1 MKAVIIGAGI
11 AGLALAQRLDAHG
24 WQVTVVERAPGPR
37 PQGYMIDFFGPGYD
51 AAELMGVL
59 PRIQEL
65 GHRVDEAI
73 YVDEKGRRR
82 ASVDFSAFSASISG
96 GLVSIMRPDL
106 ERALRESLPERVEIR
121 YGTGPRR
128 ITEEAGGVRVELS
141 DGTALEADLL
151 AGADGVH
158 SAVRRLVFGEEQA
171 YLRYL
176 GFHTA
181 AYVFTDARVHA
192 LAAGRFHL
200 TDTIGA
206 QVGLYALD
214 GDRAAVFTVHR
225 TPDPALPEDPRAE
238 LRRVYAR
245 LGWVVPRALELCPPP
260 EEVYYD
266 QVAQI
271 EMDRWSRG
279 RTVLVGDACY
289 AVSLLAGQG
298 ASLGIGGAFVLGEEL
313 ARAGTVEEGL
323 RRYEERW
330 RPVAEE
336 RQRAARVGTRWFLPD
351 GRTRLWVRRQAL
363 RAAGFVPGLGNF
375 IAGSLTGK
383 PSRVVKD
390 VALEEAARPR

>member
-200 TDTIGA
+200 TDTTGA
-206 QVGLYALD
+206 QMGFYALG
-214 GDRAAVFTVHR
+214 GDRVAVFTVHR

-238 LRRVYAR
+238 LRRV
-245 LGWVVPRALELCPPP
+245 
-260 EEVYYD
+260 
-266 QVAQI
+266 
-271 EMDRWSRG
+271 
-279 RTVLVGDACY
+279 
-289 AVSLLAGQG
+289 
-298 ASLGIGGAFVLGEEL
+298 
-313 ARAGTVEEGL
+313 
-323 RRYEERW
+323 
-330 RPVAEE
+330 
-336 RQRAARVGTRWFLPD
+336 
-351 GRTRLWVRRQAL
+351 
-363 RAAGFVPGLGNF
+363 
-375 IAGSLTGK
+375 
-383 PSRVVKD
+383 
-390 VALEEAARPR
+390 